1 MASITLTI
9 PDPILNRVLDALA
22 AKWGYNPAG
31 GQTKAQFAKSAL
43 AAYVKATVKQ
53 YEAEV
58 AAKAAFDSAQATT
71 ETDIAI
77 T

>member
-1 MASITLTI
+1 MASTTLNI
-9 PDPILNRVLDALA
+9 PDPVLPRVLDACA
-22 AKWGYNPAG
+22 AKWGYTPGG
-31 GQTKAQFAKSAL
+31 GQTKAQFFKAAL
-43 AAYVKATVKQ
+43 GAYVKATVKQ

-58 AAKAAFDSAQATT
+58 AAKAAYDNAQNTA

>member
-9 PDPILNRVLDALA
+9 PDAVLPRVLDAVA
-22 AKWGYNPAG
+22 AKWGFNPG
-31 GQTKAQFAKSAL
+31 GPQTKAQFAKAAL
-43 AAYVKATVKQ
+43 AAYLKATVKQ

-58 AAKAAFDSAQATT
+58 AAKAAYDNAQTT
-71 ETDIAI
+71 ADADIAI